1 MARCLAEAPGI
12 VTAPLQPGKTKE
24 QANYR
29 PGTQKQHCGNC
40 VMFHFPPGKSTGT
53 CDLVIGKIGY
63 AMTCDRWE
71 AK

>member
-1 MARCLAEAPGI
+1 MAPS
-12 VTAPLQPGKTKE
+12 QPVKTKE
-24 QANYR
+24 QVNYR
-29 PGTQKQHCGNC
+29 PGTAKRHCGNC
-40 VMFHFPPGKSTGT
+40 VMFHPPVKPGNGR